1 MAVSRS
7 IWQNIQQ
14 YSWLV
19 FALVCLIAA
28 LVFWAITDNK
38 ALVEIERPAKTEA
51 QVQIQPEKV
60 AATAHLGAFS
70 DEVKPLD

>member
-19 FALVCLIAA
+19 LRWFVFACIG
-28 LVFWAITDNK
+28 FGAITDMAK
-38 ALVEIERPAKTEA
+38 PWWRIEQPAKTEA
-51 QVQIQPEKV
+51 QGDSAREV
-60 AATAHLGAFS
+60 AATAHLGS
-70 DEVKPLD
+70 TL